1 MLARIKWGSSM
12 QYDTII
18 IGAGSAGAI
27 LATRLTEDPEH
38 SVLLLEAG
46 RDYPD
51 FDVQPEE
58 VKFPLKS
65 SFETLLASEH
75 NWKYTARG
83 TSESEIDVPRGK
95 ITGGSS
101 SINGTVFLRGIPQ
114 DFDNWVEWGND
125 EWDFQKLLPYMN
137 KLETDLTYKE
147 DPGDFHGADGPIL
160 CRRFTEDEMLEG
172 SKAMVQACLDAGHP
186 YCEDANSPDTTG
198 VGPMPMN
205 NPEGV
210 RWSTAFGY
218 LSLSRNR
225 MNLTIRDGISAK
237 RIVFDTSGNTPIAT
251 GVEVESDGETF
262 VVEGKEIILSAGA
275 IGSPQLLMLS
285 GVGPKDHLDE
295 FGINCILDSPG
306 VGQNLSDH
314 PLSHIRW
321 ATKSEVELE
330 PLGSSN
336 NVTQTILRYTAD
348 GSELENDMIV
358 YMNVITSQNIS
369 RSLTIDEDSTIGIRV
384 GLAVNL
390 ALSKGEIRLNST
402 DHSEQPYLDFNLLD
416 HEEDMRRC
424 RDGIRMLVDLENHQ
438 SMNKLIDHRLEP
450 TDADLESDETLD
462 LWIRKT
468 VGTGHHVSCTAKMG
482 PNSDPMAV
490 VDQYGKVHGIGGLRV
505 VDASIMPE
513 CVRANI
519 NVTTMAIGER
529 ISDFIKKTNS
539 SH

>member
-1 MLARIKWGSSM
+1 M

-83 TSESEIDVPRGK
+83 TNEAEIDVPRGK

-101 SINGTVFLRGIPQ
+101 SINGTVFLRGLPQ
-114 DFDNWVEWGND
+114 DFDKWVEWGND

-160 CRRFTEDEMLEG
+160 CRRFTEDEMVEG
-172 SKAMVQACLDAGHP
+172 SKAMIKACLDAGHP

-205 NPEGV
+205 NPDGI
-210 RWSTAFGY
+210 RWSTAYGY

-237 RIVFDTSGNTPIAT
+237 RIIFDTSGNTPIAT

-295 FGINCILDSPG
+295 FGINCIIDSPG

-369 RSLTIDEDSTIGIRV
+369 RSLAIDEDSTVGIRV

-438 SMNKLIDHRLEP
+438 SMNKLIDRRLEP
-450 TDADLESDETLD
+450 TDDDLATDEALD

-482 PNSDPMAV
+482 PKSDPMAV
-490 VDQYGKVHGIGGLRV
+490 VDQYGKVHGINGLRV

-529 ISDFIKKTNS
+529 ISDFIKKTDS
-539 SH
+539 SL

>member
-160 CRRFTEDEMLEG
+160 CRRFTEDEMVEG
-172 SKAMVQACLDAGHP
+172 SKAMIQACLDAGHP

-205 NPEGV
+205 NPDGI
-210 RWSTAFGY
+210 RWSTAYGY

-225 MNLTIRDGISAK
+225 MNLTIRDGVSAK
-237 RIVFDTSGNTPIAT
+237 RIIFDTSGNTPIAT

-285 GVGPKDHLDE
+285 GIGPKDHLDE

-330 PLGSSN
+330 PIGSSN
-336 NVTQTILRYTAD
+336 NVTQAILRYTAD

>member
-1 MLARIKWGSSM
+1 M

-172 SKAMVQACLDAGHP
+172 SKAMIQACLDAGHP

-205 NPEGV
+205 NPDGI
-210 RWSTAFGY
+210 RWSTAYGY
-218 LSLSRNR
+218 LSLSRR
-225 MNLTIRDGISAK
+225 RINLTIRDRVSAK
-237 RIVFDTSGNTPIAT
+237 RIIFDTSGNTPIAT

-330 PLGSSN
+330 PLGLSN
-336 NVTQTILRYTAD
+336 NVTQSILRYTAD

-358 YMNVITSQNIS
+358 YMNVITSKNIS

-462 LWIRKT
+462 LWIRKN